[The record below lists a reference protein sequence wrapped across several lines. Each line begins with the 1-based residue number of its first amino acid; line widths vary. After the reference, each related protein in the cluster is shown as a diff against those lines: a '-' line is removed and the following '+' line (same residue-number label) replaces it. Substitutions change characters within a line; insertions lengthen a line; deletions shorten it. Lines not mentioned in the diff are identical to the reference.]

1 MRKLITVGMSV
12 AAVALAAPAL
22 ASADHVA
29 GVTYNGTVTT
39 GSGGS
44 VELVVAPDGNSLS
57 FEANNIG
64 NGTSCNGVG
73 FGPITDIPISNHSFS
88 YLSDN
93 GQISASGTFGPPGQ
107 ASGGAQVLI
116 SPCTTG
122 SQAWTAETSVVWPDA
137 FLEHAALGF
146 AGEDVYNTTG
156 NNQVITQ
163 KVRQGKV
170 GRFTV
175 HIQNDGTEPDD
186 IDVEGCGS
194 SKGFRVTYTQGGD
207 NVTPLVT
214 SGGYET
220 APLDTN
226 QEEALKLAIKVSRRA
241 NPGKTKT
248 CKVMSTHSGVFRGIE
263 GPITDAVKAQ
273 VKVKRAG

>member
-29 GVTYNGTVTT
+29 GVTYNGTVT
-39 GSGGS
+39 GGGTI
-44 VELVVAPDGNSLS
+44 ELVVSDDGSEVTVTARNMPGPGAPPACTVTEATRGPLAISDHGFSLS
-57 FEANNIG
+57 EFDVLMTG
-64 NGTSCNGVG
+64 
-73 FGPITDIPISNHSFS
+73 SFS
-88 YLSDN
+88 TP
-93 GQISASGTFGPPGQ
+93 GTVSGSVRVNAGCDTGFETF
-107 ASGGAQVLI
+107 
-116 SPCTTG
+116 
-122 SQAWTAETSVVWPDA
+122 TAETPVVWPDA
-137 FLEHAALGF
+137 FLEHAVLGF
-146 AGEDVYNTTG
+146 AGEDIYNTSG

-163 KVRQGKV
+163 RVRQGKT

-186 IDVEGCGS
+186 IDVAGCGS
-194 SKGFRVTYTQGGD
+194 SRGFRVTYTQGGE

-241 NPGKTKT
+241 NSGKRKT

-263 GPITDAVKAQ
+263 EPITDAVKAQ